1 MDTAPPW
8 RVICLCAQWCD
19 VCRQYRATLA
29 QLAAR
34 FGGHVFVWLDIET
47 HEAVLGELDIETFP
61 TLLIACG
68 AQARFFGALPPH
80 GAALARLLQT
90 LQQQAGDEQAPVEAD
105 THALLRRVLAA
116 RGLEKIQPLPA

>member
-1 MDTAPPW
+1 MNTTLPW

-34 FGGHVFVWLDIET
+34 FGEHMFIWLDIET
-47 HEAVLGELDIETFP
+47 HEDVLGELDIETFP
-61 TLLIACG
+61 TLLIACE
-68 AQARFFGALPPH
+68 AQVHFFGALPPH

-90 LQQQAGDEQAPVEAD
+90 LPQQAGGEQAPIEAGA
-105 THALLRRVLAA
+105 HALLHRVLAA
-116 RGLEKIQPLPA
+116 RGLEILHATA